1 MPEGL
6 CLCNRNAVRV
16 HAKWH
21 AGFDLFFSRL
31 SFRRFAK
38 KKPATLADPRAFRFG
53 NCSASV
59 QGLILSQTPPKIE
72 KGKHYPPT
80 VAGAL
85 PEPSNR
91 NPSHCHS
98 LAARGTCTVP
108 SYP

>member
-1 MPEGL
+1 
-6 CLCNRNAVRV
+6 
-16 HAKWH
+16 
-21 AGFDLFFSRL
+21 
-31 SFRRFAK
+31 
-38 KKPATLADPRAFRFG
+38 
-53 NCSASV
+53 
-59 QGLILSQTPPKIE
+59 LSQTPPKSEI
-72 KGKHYPPT
+72 GKHYPPT